1 MSEASR
7 ESSVPIGSG
16 HSPGPRRS
24 RTDVLIVGAGPTGL
38 ALGLCLAR
46 WNVPFRLIDRAI
58 DAPRGSRAIGVQ
70 ARTLELLEQHRV
82 VDALLAAGHRGHAGN
97 ILAGTRRII
106 RIDFDPLD
114 SRYPFLLFVDQ
125 SETERVLADAVV
137 GLNGAIERGIQLVA
151 FDQSSQRVSA
161 TLEHADGHTES
172 VDAAWLVG
180 TDGAHSTVRH
190 CLGVPFE
197 GESIEQGFV
206 LADLHAEWDL
216 PEDEFHIFLSSEGLT
231 ALFPMGGGRYRLIAD
246 EVGNPGRT
254 THKGALRGGASNV
267 GASNAGASSAG
278 ASNVGAAS
286 ARASDARAPNEVE
299 SRDRVSGAQA
309 SGTSGSGAPVVDD
322 LVSAPPTPGP
332 TARDEAPS
340 LAECEAIVRARVA
353 RPVTLSALGWSS
365 RFRIHSRMVTSLSK
379 GRVLLAGD
387 AAHIHSP
394 AGAQGM
400 NTGIQEAMNLAWK
413 LALVQRGA
421 PLRLLDTYHAERH
434 PIERDVLRQTA
445 FVTRMG
451 MADRGW
457 LMMVRDRIAPL
468 LTALG
473 PVRNAARRGISELSV
488 HYRRGPLCFDRLL
501 DGGAQ
506 AGDRAPDAFVE
517 VVDGPLGKVPS
528 HARLFDLHDPAS
540 FSLFVLLEP
549 GANGAQTRALEPF
562 IESFRH
568 LSDRAGGLIRI
579 WLVADVPQRN
589 GNTGNG
595 NAKGGP
601 QLSDGYGQSRPVF
614 FLWRPDGYLAARG
627 RPTIDGAACL
637 AFCEKWFAAPVSV

>member
-1 MSEASR
+1 MSGSSR
-7 ESSVPIGSG
+7 ESSVPTGPG
-16 HSPGPRRS
+16 RPAGPRRS

-38 ALGLCLAR
+38 ALALCLAR
-46 WNVPFRLIDRAI
+46 WKIPFRLVDRAL
-58 DAPRGSRAIGVQ
+58 APAVGSRAIGVQ

-125 SETERVLADAVV
+125 SETERALAQALTALD
-137 GLNGAIERGIQLVA
+137 GTIERGVELLSLE
-151 FDQSSQRVSA
+151 QSSQRVSA
-161 TLEHADGHTES
+161 TLEHADGYVETVEA
-172 VDAAWLVG
+172 DWLVG
-180 TDGAHSTVRH
+180 ADGAHSVVRH
-190 CLGVPFE
+190 ALGVPFE
-197 GESIEQGFV
+197 GEAIEQAFL
-206 LADLHAEWDL
+206 LADLHIEWDL
-216 PEDEFHIFLSSEGLT
+216 PDDEFHIFLSREGLT
-231 ALFPMGGGRYRLIAD
+231 AIFPLGGGRYRLIAD
-246 EVGNPGRT
+246 SATDSASSVSAAAAAAT
-254 THKGALRGGASNV
+254 GATGASGTPGTP
-267 GASNAGASSAG
+267 GAAPS
-278 ASNVGAAS
+278 AAS
-286 ARASDARAPNEVE
+286 AA
-299 SRDRVSGAQA
+299 
-309 SGTSGSGAPVVDD
+309 APVTSVHER
-322 LVSAPPTPGP
+322 SAGGP
-332 TARDEAPS
+332 TLE
-340 LAECEAIVRARVA
+340 ECQAIVSARVA
-353 RPVTLSALGWSS
+353 RPATLSALGWSS
-365 RFRIHSRMVTSLSK
+365 RFKIHSRMVTSLHK

-413 LALVQRGA
+413 LALIQRGA
-421 PLRLLDTYHAERH
+421 PLRLLETYHAERH

-451 MADRGW
+451 MADHGW

-506 AGDRAPDAFVE
+506 AGDRAPDAWVE
-517 VVDGPLGKVPS
+517 VLEGPLGKVPS

-540 FSLFVLLEP
+540 FSLFILLEP
-549 GANGAQTRALEPF
+549 GANGVQTHALEPF

-579 WLVADVPQRN
+579 WLVCDVPPPRN
-589 GNTGNG
+589 GGG
-595 NAKGGP
+595 VGGGP

-627 RPTIDGAACL
+627 RPAIDGPACV
-637 AFCEKWFAAPVSV
+637 AFCAKWFAAPVSA

>member
-1 MSEASR
+1 MSESSR
-7 ESSVPIGSG
+7 ESSVPTEPG
-16 HSPGPRRS
+16 HQAGPRRS

-38 ALGLCLAR
+38 ALAVCLAR
-46 WNVPFRLIDRAI
+46 WKVPFRLIDRALSP
-58 DAPRGSRAIGVQ
+58 ARGSRAIGVQ
-70 ARTLELLEQHRV
+70 ARTLELLEQHRI

-97 ILAGTRRII
+97 ILAGKRRII

-125 SETERVLADAVV
+125 SETERVLTQALETL
-137 GLNGAIERGIQLVA
+137 GGRIERGVELVSLE
-151 FDQSSQRVSA
+151 QSSQSVTGIVR
-161 TLEHADGHTES
+161 HPDGRTET

-180 TDGAHSTVRH
+180 TDGAHSVVRH
-190 CLGVPFE
+190 CLAMPFE
-197 GESIEQGFV
+197 GVTVEQDFV
-206 LADLHAEWDL
+206 LADLRVEWDL
-216 PEDEFHIFLSSEGLT
+216 PDDEFHIFLSREGLT
-231 ALFPMGGGRYRLIAD
+231 AIFPLGGGRYRLIAD
-246 EVGNPGRT
+246 ASPGAPNTQNAPHGGEAART
-254 THKGALRGGASNV
+254 EGAA
-267 GASNAGASSAG
+267 APAE
-278 ASNVGAAS
+278 AAS
-286 ARASDARAPNEVE
+286 APAE
-299 SRDRVSGAQA
+299 
-309 SGTSGSGAPVVDD
+309 GAPT
-322 LVSAPPTPGP
+322 L
-332 TARDEAPS
+332 EQ
-340 LAECEAIVRARVA
+340 CQAIVSSRVG
-353 RPVTLSALGWSS
+353 RPVTLASLGWSS
-365 RFRIHSRMVTSLSK
+365 RFTINSRMVAHLSK

-413 LALVQRGA
+413 LALIQRGA

-451 MADRGW
+451 MADHGW

-473 PVRNAARRGISELSV
+473 PVRNAARRGISELAV

-517 VVDGPLGKVPS
+517 ILDGPLGKVPS

-549 GANGAQTRALEPF
+549 GSNGAEIKPLEPF
-562 IESFRH
+562 LEGFRH
-568 LSDRAGGLIRI
+568 LSDRAGGMIRI
-579 WLVADVPQRN
+579 WLVADAPQRN
-589 GNTGNG
+589 GNGHNG
-595 NAKGGP
+595 GPQHSGGP
-601 QLSDGYGQSRPVF
+601 QLSEGYGLSRPVF
-614 FLWRPDGYLAARG
+614 FLWRPDGYIVARG
-627 RPTIDGAACL
+627 RPTIDGPACL
-637 AFCEKWFAAPVSV
+637 TFCSRWFAAPVSA